1 MIVPWSKESSKVK
14 QTDRYY
20 GNRPWGAWCF
30 GGSVERC
37 ILNGM
42 DADLDMLLSL
52 LYRSWDYRSHRSPS
66 SSSSPSFPSRGRRQ
80 TGVKQA
86 DLIKPKSRGPRHV
99 YVHPDLV
106 SLRNHSHSYSTCI
119 SSPLFSWSRS
129 ACSTPRFAPSS
140 PLFLSPTSPTPSS
153 SYLPA
158 LSKPIHLN
166 LKNLYRRTGQKESP
180 KRSRSTPHLPLLQSG
195 KGERWF
201 FIILS
206 SSSFVSL
213 FVETYGGFLFECG
226 EESMLKNLQLCVD
239 VGYE

>member
-30 GGSVERC
+30 GGSVDRC

-80 TGVKQA
+80 AGVKQA

-99 YVHPDLV
+99 YVHPETIPTRT
-106 SLRNHSHSYSTCI
+106 LRASRP
-119 SSPLFSWSRS
+119 PLFSWSRS

-140 PLFLSPTSPTPSS
+140 PISLVSTLQPPPPS
-153 SYLPA
+153 
-158 LSKPIHLN
+158 
-166 LKNLYRRTGQKESP
+166 
-180 KRSRSTPHLPLLQSG
+180 
-195 KGERWF
+195 
-201 FIILS
+201 
-206 SSSFVSL
+206 
-213 FVETYGGFLFECG
+213 
-226 EESMLKNLQLCVD
+226 M
-239 VGYE
+239 